1 MKRIAILAL
10 VLTLVGTGVSFG
22 QQVQQVR
29 QVRPQATRTY
39 RSYSVAPSTRVRD
52 RRATDATWRHA
63 DAKPSGQ
70 FHSGR

>member
-1 MKRIAILAL
+1 MKRIAILVL
-10 VLTLVGTGVSFG
+10 VLTVVGTGVSFG
-22 QQVQQVR
+22 QQVR
-29 QVRPQATRTY
+29 QVRPQATRSY